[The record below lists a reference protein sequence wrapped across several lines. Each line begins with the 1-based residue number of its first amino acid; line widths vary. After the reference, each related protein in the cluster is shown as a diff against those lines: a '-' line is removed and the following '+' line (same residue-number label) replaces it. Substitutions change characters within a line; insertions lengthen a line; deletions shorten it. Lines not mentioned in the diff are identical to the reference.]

1 MKDSRVG
8 QSLWEEWCGLGYDE
22 FHSNSMVFYT
32 VDHVTLDEDVV
43 LRALASCLQRDGIAD
58 SLLDGF
64 NMLSKASV
72 TYAYAGTTDSDSEL
86 SICDL
91 DGYTEY
97 GDLVEEIKKITL
109 VDF

>member
-8 QSLWEEWCGLGYDE
+8 QSLWEEWCGFGYEELGLE
-22 FHSNSMVFYT
+22 SIVFYT
-32 VDHVTLDEDVV
+32 IDHVTFEEDVV
-43 LRALASCLQRDGIAD
+43 LRALASCIQRDGIAD

-64 NMLSKASV
+64 NMLNKATV
-72 TYAYAGTTDSDSEL
+72 THSYAGITETNSEF

-97 GDLVEEIKKITL
+97 GDLVEEVKKITL

>member
-1 MKDSRVG
+1 
-8 QSLWEEWCGLGYDE
+8 
-22 FHSNSMVFYT
+22 MVFYT

-97 GDLVEEIKKITL
+97 GDLVAEIKKITL

>member
-8 QSLWEEWCGLGYDE
+8 QSLWEEWYGLGYDE
-22 FHSNSMVFYT
+22 FRPNSMVFYT
-32 VDHVTLDEDVV
+32 IDHVSLDEDVV

-64 NMLSKASV
+64 NLLSKASV
-72 TYAYAGTTDSDSEL
+72 THTYAGVTDTDSEL
-86 SICDL
+86 SICDS

-97 GDLVEEIKKITL
+97 GDLVEEIKRVTL